1 MSTESTTPGPAAA
14 AAGRS
19 RSTTGRLLITLAS
32 TAATTAASKSDPSDV
47 VGRDQVHDK
56 RTEPVERNG
65 LHHTPEGQHE
75 GEEGDVEGEADIA
88 GLGPPVHQRR
98 HGQGDSAAEGGVDM
112 GH

>member
-1 MSTESTTPGPAAA
+1 
-14 AAGRS
+14 
-19 RSTTGRLLITLAS
+19 
-32 TAATTAASKSDPSDV
+32 
-47 VGRDQVHDK
+47 
-56 RTEPVERNG
+56 VERNG
-65 LHHTPEGQHE
+65 LHHKPEGQHE